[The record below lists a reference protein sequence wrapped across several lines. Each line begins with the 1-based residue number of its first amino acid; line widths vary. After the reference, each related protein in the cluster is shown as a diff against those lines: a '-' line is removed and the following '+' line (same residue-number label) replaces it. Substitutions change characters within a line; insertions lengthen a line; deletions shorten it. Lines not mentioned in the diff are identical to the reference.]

1 MTNREWLIKELILAS
16 DEKLALLFLENNPTC
31 SDDYGWIDRYTNPFN
46 RRYETYQREGFFG
59 KMEDHTEKIFYEDYD
74 KAVKDFVI
82 WLNEE
87 HKEG

>member
-1 MTNREWLIKELILAS
+1 MTNREWLMKELANMS
-16 DEKLALLFLENNPTC
+16 DEKLASVFLEYNPTC
-31 SDDYGWIDRYTNPFN
+31 SDHYGWVDRYTNPFN
-46 RRYETYQREGFFG
+46 RKYETYQREGFFG
-59 KMEDHTEKIFYEDYD
+59 EMQTVKEEVFYEDDD

>member
-1 MTNREWLIKELILAS
+1 MTNREWLMNKLANMS
-16 DEKLALLFLENNPTC
+16 DEIFAHTFLENNPTC
-31 SDDYGWIDRYTNPFN
+31 SDDYGWVDRYTNPFN

-59 KMEDHTEKIFYEDYD
+59 EMQDHTEEIFYEDYD
-74 KAVKDFVI
+74 KAVKDFVV